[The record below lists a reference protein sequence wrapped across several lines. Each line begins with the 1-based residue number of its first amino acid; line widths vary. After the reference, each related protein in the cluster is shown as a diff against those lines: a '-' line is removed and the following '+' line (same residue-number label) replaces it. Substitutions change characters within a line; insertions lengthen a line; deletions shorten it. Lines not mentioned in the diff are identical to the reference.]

1 MQKWFKEII
10 FIQYFKENKC
20 LNFKLIYNLD
30 KNKDN
35 FSIAL
40 FIDAS
45 ELAHEN
51 RKYPSPNSPNE
62 VPAIAATPV
71 SFNSLFWKSKELK
84 FSFDMFGKQ

>member
-1 MQKWFKEII
+1 M
-10 FIQYFKENKC
+10 
-20 LNFKLIYNLD
+20 LD

-40 FIDAS
+40 LIDSS

-51 RKYPSPNSPNE
+51 LKNPSPNSPND
-62 VPAIAATPV
+62 VPAMAATPAT
-71 SFNSLFWKSKELK
+71 SNSLFWKSKELK